1 MFNLVLETK
10 TFTPDVGRPLN
21 ISGLTAVDTGTPND
35 YLGTIDLSA
44 IEIGPSGRKVI
55 QVPVTHNNTYR
66 GWGEITFTLRDG
78 QEYTANTEENKHI
91 AKVTIAE
98 AEDSTRKI
106 NVSAPDRVIEGEKIE
121 VMLTTTESLGAGESI
136 AVKIS
141 VRASPSGFYDLDNSE
156 QSPVTMTSASDT
168 VTFNIA
174 TYDSIVLNQNGM
186 IEISVIRGDQ
196 YEPASTTAEQVI
208 VVAKDTIPMVT
219 IARIS
224 PSSIDEGEDAVFVVS
239 ASGITLTQPI
249 GVSVT
254 VAQGASDNF
263 IDMATTTPPSV
274 MVQTNGTGELRI
286 KTKADAIDEPDG
298 KISVTLTKSAD
309 AMYLLGN
316 PKVCDDYGEG

>member
-1 MFNLVLETK
+1 MITAELKPGSGYLISGSESKNRTSIVVVLETLPVVSISVPDTQVREDVGSFNLVLETK
-10 TFTPDVGRPLN
+10 TFTPDSGRPLN

-55 QVPVTHNNTYR
+55 QIPVTHNDTYR

-98 AEDSTRKI
+98 AEVSTRKI
-106 NVSAPDRVIEGEKIE
+106 NVSAPDRVIEGENIE

-136 AVKIS
+136 AVEIS
-141 VRASPSGFYDLDNSE
+141 VRASPSGFYNLDNSE
-156 QSPVTMTSASDT
+156 QSPVTMTSASDE

-196 YEPASTTAEQVI
+196 YEPATTTAEQVI
-208 VVAKDTIPMVT
+208 IVAKETIPMVT
-219 IARIS
+219 ITRIS
-224 PSSIDEGEDAVFVVS
+224 PSSIDEGEDAVFAVS
-239 ASGITLTQPI
+239 ASGVYFNP
-249 GVSVT
+249 
-254 VAQGASDNF
+254 
-263 IDMATTTPPSV
+263 
-274 MVQTNGTGELRI
+274 TNWSFLYCR
-286 KTKADAIDEPDG
+286 AR
-298 KISVTLTKSAD
+298 SFR
-309 AMYLLGN
+309 
-316 PKVCDDYGEG
+316 